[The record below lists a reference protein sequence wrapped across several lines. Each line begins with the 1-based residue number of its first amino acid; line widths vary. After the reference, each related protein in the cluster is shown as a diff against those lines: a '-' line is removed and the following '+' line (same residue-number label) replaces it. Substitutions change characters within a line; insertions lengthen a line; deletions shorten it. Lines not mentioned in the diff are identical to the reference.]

1 MADDRTMLGEF
12 NKGLIERN
20 PVFVLALG
28 LCPTLAVTTEVKN
41 AAAMSVAVIIV
52 VTCANTIVSLIRN
65 YIPSE
70 VRIPSFI
77 VVIGSF
83 VTMIEIIFKATLP
96 PEINSK
102 LGIFIPLIVVNCS
115 ILHRAESFAYHHGV
129 TRSILDGIGIGA
141 GFGIA
146 ICMTAA
152 VREVLGMGTF
162 WGYPWMP
169 ISAPIEYVPAS
180 IMVQAPGAFLV
191 LGLLMG
197 LFNWYRGAEPA

>member
-1 MADDRTMLGEF
+1 MLGEF

-115 ILHRAESFAYHHGV
+115 ILHRAESFAYHHGLG
-129 TRSILDGIGIGA
+129 RSILDGLGIGT

-146 ICMTAA
+146 ICLTAA
-152 VREVLGMGTF
+152 VREILGMGTF

-169 ISAPIEYVPAS
+169 ISSPIEYVPAS

-197 LFNWYRGAEPA
+197 LFNWLRGAEPA

>member
-1 MADDRTMLGEF
+1 MADDRTLIGEF

-41 AAAMSVAVIIV
+41 AVAMSVAVLIV
-52 VTCANTIVSLIRN
+52 VTCANTIVSLVRR

-96 PEINSK
+96 PELNAK

-115 ILHRAESFAYHHGV
+115 ILHRAESFAYRNTVG
-129 TRSILDGIGIGA
+129 RSVMDGLGIGV

-146 ICMTAA
+146 ICVTAA
-152 VREVLGMGTF
+152 VREVAGSGTF

-169 ISAPIEYVPAS
+169 TSLPLKYVPAS
-180 IMVQAPGAFLV
+180 IMIQAPGAFLV
-191 LGLLMG
+191 LGLLMA
-197 LFNWYRGAEPA
+197 LFNWLRGARPA